1 MTGFDP
7 RLDLEISRVLRA
19 PRSSVWAAW
28 TTPELFARWWIPA
41 PARCRVDAMD
51 VRPGG
56 ALETSM
62 SNGDGFVPHLSG
74 CYLAVDPEERLV
86 FTTALVVGWRPAA
99 APFITAVV
107 TLEDHSDGTL
117 YRAHV
122 MHKDAAT
129 RDEHERLGF
138 ADGWGTVA
146 AQLAAVVEG

>member
-19 PRSSVWAAW
+19 PRASVWAAW
-28 TTPELFARWWIPA
+28 TTPELFAQWWIPA
-41 PARCRVDAMD
+41 PTRCRVDAMD

-56 ALETSM
+56 ALRTSM
-62 SNGDGFVPHLSG
+62 SDGDAFVPHLSG

-86 FTTALVVGWRPAA
+86 FTTALVAGWRPAA

-107 TLEDHSDGTL
+107 TLEDHPDGTL

-138 ADGWGTVA
+138 ADGWGAVA
-146 AQLAAVVEG
+146 AQLAAVVED